1 VRVGESG
8 GLIHPFKSDMTD
20 TLLIELLTEELPPKS
35 LFRLASAFAG
45 NVGERLF
52 EAGLR
57 EADHDVTVF
66 STPRRLAVL
75 VAGVRDMQPERAIE
89 RKGPAVASGLDHEGK
104 PTQAL
109 LGFARSCGTPPET
122 LERKSDGK
130 SEYFVFRSRKPGEP
144 LDQHLERIV
153 SESIKSLPIPKLMRW
168 GDSDAEFARPVHG
181 LVMLHGSRVVPGAV
195 LGKESGNRTRGH
207 RFMGHGEIT
216 VARAEDYETLLE
228 TQGRVIASSLKRHEL
243 IRSKLEEQANR
254 LGAQLNLGERQALL
268 DEVTSLVE
276 YPAVY
281 VGQFEEEFLTVPQE
295 CLILTM
301 QQNQKYFPLFDE
313 NGKLLPKF
321 LIVSNM
327 EVEDPSAIVDGN
339 QRVVRPRLADARF
352 FFDQDRKQ
360 TLNARVPQLG
370 SIVFHNKL
378 GSQLDRVRRITKVA
392 TAIAARL
399 GANANHAERAA
410 HLCKTDL
417 LTGMVGEFPELQ
429 GIMGTHYARHDGEPE
444 PVARAIEAHYHPRFA
459 NDSLPDDN
467 VAAAVALADKLDT
480 LVGIFGIGLG
490 PTGDK
495 DPFALRRHA
504 LGVLRILF
512 EKALP
517 LDLMELLMLAKGQFA
532 PEVLADSVVVDVHL
546 FMLERLRNY
555 LRERGF
561 GPSEIDAVAS
571 QHPTRIDLVLP
582 RLEAVVSFRRL
593 AESESLAA
601 ANKRIRNILRK
612 TEAPNGRAELALLAE
627 PAEKTLFDTLTALEP
642 KVASLIANE
651 DYDDAL
657 RLLATAREPV
667 DRFFDEVLVMCDEPL
682 IRANRLAL
690 LKQLGDLMNQVA
702 DISKLVA

>member
-1 VRVGESG
+1 
-8 GLIHPFKSDMTD
+8 MTD

-35 LFRLASAFAG
+35 LSELSEAFAAG
-45 NVGERLF
+45 VYRRLLTDGF
-52 EAGLR
+52 LVDGSAVD
-57 EADHDVTVF
+57 AAA
-66 STPRRLAVL
+66 TPRRLAAIISRVL
-75 VAGVRDMQPERAIE
+75 ECQPERAIE
-89 RKGPAVASGLDHEGK
+89 RKGPAEKSALDADGK

-109 LGFARSCGTPPET
+109 LGFSRSCGVALSQLNLTE
-122 LERKSDGK
+122 G
-130 SEYFVFRSRKPGEP
+130 YFVFRSTKGGES
-144 LDQHLERIV
+144 LDKHLSRIV
-153 SESIKSLPIPKLMRW
+153 AESVKALPIPKLMRW
-168 GDSDAEFARPVHG
+168 GERGSADGGGDGLGYGNAYSEHEFARPVHG
-181 LVMLHGSRVVPGAV
+181 LVMLHGSRVVPGTV
-195 LGKESGNRTRGH
+195 LGQVSGNRTLGH
-207 RFMGHGEIT
+207 RFMGRRELEIES
-216 VARAEDYETLLE
+216 AAEYERKLE
-228 TQGRVIASSLKRHEL
+228 QEGKVIASFAKRRDAIKRQLVDRASE
-243 IRSKLEEQANR
+243 
-254 LGAQLNLGERQALL
+254 LGAILRLEDSISLL
-268 DEVTSLVE
+268 DEVTALVE
-276 YPAVY
+276 WPAVY
-281 VGQFEEEFLTVPQE
+281 VGQFEDEFLSVPQE

-313 NGKLLPKF
+313 KGKLLPKF

-392 TAIAARL
+392 TAIAERL

-410 HLCKTDL
+410 YLCKADL

-517 LDLMELLMLAKGQFA
+517 LDLMELLTLANGQFA
-532 PEVLADSVVVDVHL
+532 AEVLADSVVVDVHL

-582 RLEAVVSFRRL
+582 RLEAVVSFRGL

-612 TEAPNGRAELALLAE
+612 TEASSGRAELALLAE

>member
-1 VRVGESG
+1 
-8 GLIHPFKSDMTD
+8 MTD

-35 LFRLASAFAG
+35 LKELSDTFALGVYRRLLTDGFLVDGSGVDAAA
-45 NVGERLF
+45 
-52 EAGLR
+52 
-57 EADHDVTVF
+57 
-66 STPRRLAVL
+66 TPRRLAAIATGVL
-75 VAGVRDMQPERAIE
+75 GCQPEREIE
-89 RKGPAVASGLDHEGK
+89 RKGPAVTSGLDKEGR

-109 LGFARSCGTPPET
+109 QGFARSCGVTPEA
-122 LERKSDGK
+122 LERVSDGK
-130 SEYFVFRSRKPGEP
+130 AEYFVFRSRKTGEA
-144 LDQHLERIV
+144 LDQHLARIV
-153 SESIKSLPIPKLMRW
+153 AESVKGLPIPKLMRW
-168 GDSDAEFARPVHG
+168 GDYEFEFARPVHG
-181 LVMLHGSRVVPGAV
+181 LVMLHGSRVVPGSV
-195 LGKESGNRTRGH
+195 LGKESGSRTQGH
-207 RFMGHGEIT
+207 RFMGRREFEIRT
-216 VARAEDYETLLE
+216 ASEYEARLEKEGKVVASFSKRRSSIEQKLLDC
-228 TQGRVIASSLKRHEL
+228 A
-243 IRSKLEEQANR
+243 SKLAAELHLEER
-254 LGAQLNLGERQALL
+254 GSLL
-268 DEVTSLVE
+268 DEVTALVE
-276 YPAVY
+276 YPEVY
-281 VGQFEEEFLTVPQE
+281 VGQFEPEFLAVPQE

-313 NGKLLPKF
+313 KGKLLPKF

-360 TLNARVPQLG
+360 RLEARVPQLG
-370 SIVFHNKL
+370 NIVFHNKL
-378 GSQLDRVRRITKVA
+378 GSQLDRVQRIAK
-392 TAIAARL
+392 TAAVIAERLGASADDAGRAARL
-399 GANANHAERAA
+399 
-410 HLCKTDL
+410 CKADL

-429 GIMGTHYARHDGEPE
+429 GIMGMHYARHDGEPE
-444 PVARAIEAHYHPRFA
+444 TVAAAIEAHYHPRFA
-459 NDSLPDDN
+459 NDSLPEDN

-480 LVGIFGIGLG
+480 LVGIFGIGLS

-517 LDLMELLMLAKGQFA
+517 LDLMDLLTLAKSQHA
-532 PEVLADSVVVDVHL
+532 PEVLADSVVVDVYQ

-561 GPSEIDAVAS
+561 EPTEIDAVAS
-571 QHPTRIDLVLP
+571 QHPTRIDLVQP
-582 RLEAVVSFRRL
+582 RLEAVKAFRGL
-593 AESESLAA
+593 PEAESLAV

-612 TEAPNGRAELALLAE
+612 TAAPSGRAELALLAE
-627 PAEKTLFDTLTALEP
+627 PAEKSLFDALTTLEP

-657 RLLATAREPV
+657 KLLATAREPV

-682 IRANRLAL
+682 QRANRLAL

-702 DISKLVA
+702 DISKLAA

>member
-1 VRVGESG
+1 
-8 GLIHPFKSDMTD
+8 MTD

-35 LFRLASAFAG
+35 LRELSEHFATGVFRRLQADGFIVDGG
-45 NVGERLF
+45 NV
-52 EAGLR
+52 EA
-57 EADHDVTVF
+57 AA
-66 STPRRLAVL
+66 TPRRLAAI
-75 VAGVRDMQPERAIE
+75 VAGVLECQPERTIE
-89 RKGPAVASGLDHEGK
+89 RKGPTVASGLDREGK

-109 LGFARSCGTPPET
+109 LGFARSCGTPPEA
-122 LERKSDGK
+122 LERQFDDK

-153 SESIKSLPIPKLMRW
+153 WESIKSLPIPKLMRW

-181 LVMLHGSRVVPGAV
+181 LVMLHGSRVVPGTV
-195 LGKESGNRTRGH
+195 LGQGSGNRTLGH
-207 RFMGHGEIT
+207 RFMGRREL
-216 VARAEDYETLLE
+216 VMRNAAEYETRLE
-228 TQGRVIASSLKRHEL
+228 KEGKVIASFGKRRSSIEQQL
-243 IRSKLEEQANR
+243 LDCASKLGANLR
-254 LGAQLNLGERQALL
+254 LEARGSLL
-268 DEVTSLVE
+268 DEVTALVE
-276 YPAVY
+276 FPAVY

-313 NGKLLPKF
+313 EGKLLPRF

-327 EVEDPSAIVDGN
+327 EVEDPSAIIDGN

-360 TLNARVPQLG
+360 TLDARVPQLG

-378 GSQLDRVRRITKVA
+378 GSQLERVQRLTKVA
-392 TAIAARL
+392 TVIAKRL
-399 GANANHAERAA
+399 GANPDHAERAA
-410 HLCKTDL
+410 RLCKADL

-429 GIMGTHYARHDGEPE
+429 GIMGTYYARHDGEPE
-444 PVARAIEAHYHPRFA
+444 AVAQAIEAHYHPRFA
-459 NDSLPDDN
+459 NDTLPDDN

-480 LVGIFGIGLG
+480 LVGIFGIGLA

-504 LGVLRILF
+504 LGVLRILL
-512 EKALP
+512 EKTLP
-517 LDLMELLMLAKGQFA
+517 LDLMDLLTMAKSQFA
-532 PEVLADSVVVDVHL
+532 AEVLADSVVVDVHQ

-561 GPSEIDAVAS
+561 GPTEIDAVAS

-593 AESESLAA
+593 AEAESLAV
-601 ANKRIRNILRK
+601 ANKRVRNILRR
-612 TEAPNGRAELALLAE
+612 TDVPNGRADLALLAE
-627 PAEKTLFDTLTALEP
+627 PAEKTLFDTLTTLEP

-651 DYDDAL
+651 DYDQAL
-657 RLLATAREPV
+657 KLLATAREPV

-702 DISKLVA
+702 DISRLAA